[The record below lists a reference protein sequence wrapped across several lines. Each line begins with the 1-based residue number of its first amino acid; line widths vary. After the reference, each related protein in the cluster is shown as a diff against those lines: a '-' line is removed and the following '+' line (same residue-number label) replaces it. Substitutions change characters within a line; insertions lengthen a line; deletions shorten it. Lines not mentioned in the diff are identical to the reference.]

1 MERGRK
7 GGVEVQGDKIA
18 IKKGASTFGREKN
31 IIKLSISQ
39 AKNVFLSSCF
49 CGMRKNVKWVG
60 IFVTAGTMSIQSLLF
75 SNVFLF

>member
-39 AKNVFLSSCF
+39 AKKCAFIIMFLRHEKKC
-49 CGMRKNVKWVG
+49 
-60 IFVTAGTMSIQSLLF
+60 
-75 SNVFLF
+75 